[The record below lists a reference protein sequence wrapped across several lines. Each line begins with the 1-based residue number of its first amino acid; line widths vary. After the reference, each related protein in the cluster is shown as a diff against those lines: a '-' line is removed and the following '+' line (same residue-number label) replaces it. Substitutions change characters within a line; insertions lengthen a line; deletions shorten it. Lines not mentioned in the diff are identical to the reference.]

1 MCIEGGK
8 GNEEGLWNRVGF
20 TKCYRQVLSIKK
32 KKKKEPKSENLCP
45 GTKIQGQPPLRKL
58 VRKGPGFG
66 DKTKTQLSKLG

>member
-1 MCIEGGK
+1 MRRDYGIEWGLQSAIGK
-8 GNEEGLWNRVGF
+8 CFQL
-20 TKCYRQVLSIKK
+20 KK
-32 KKKKEPKSENLCP
+32 KKKKPKSENLCP